1 VLLVNPLRKGDK
13 VGIVSPS
20 AAITRNLRPRLDRGM
35 MVLRRLGFEV
45 VLAKNALR
53 VEDYSAGT
61 PDERAEDINSMFA
74 NQEIKAIIC
83 SQGGATAN
91 SCLPLLE
98 WNTIEKN
105 PKIFLGMSDITV
117 LLNAMFAK
125 TSLVTFHGNDVIW
138 GFARPTEYDLSEFL
152 DRLVEGKT
160 EKIRKSGPRKAVRRG
175 VAEGKLLGG
184 NVGVLLKLAGTP
196 YWPDF
201 TDAIL
206 FMEVYKI
213 TPEDCDYT
221 FNQLKQMGVFDKIQ
235 GAIVGH
241 IHGLQTARTKTMQME
256 DILLKVTSDY
266 SFPILKT
273 NDFGHNCPNT
283 ILPVGSTVRLNAEKR
298 KSKSWKDT
306 RINTISHV
314 HNRYASQRVGCTEPE
329 QIGKSQ
335 IRNLPRR
342 IREINRK
349 RLLALRSCIVIEEH
363 KEEWLPV
370 LWEGKGKLLDGF
382 WLYTESLEP

>member
-1 VLLVNPLRKGDK
+1 VLHNHVLTVDLLQKGDK

-20 AAITRNLRPRLDRGM
+20 AAITRNLRPRLDRGVR
-35 MVLRRLGFEV
+35 VLKRLGFEV

-53 VEDYSAGT
+53 IEDYSAGT
-61 PDERAEDINSMFA
+61 PYERAEDINSMFA
-74 NQEIKAIIC
+74 DQQIKAIIC

-117 LLNAMFAK
+117 LLNVMFAK
-125 TSLVTFHGNDVIW
+125 TGLVTFHGNDVMW
-138 GFARPTEYDLSEFL
+138 GFARPTEYDLGEFL

-160 EKIRKSGPRKAVRRG
+160 GKISKSGPRKAVRYG
-175 VAEGKLLGG
+175 IAEGKLLGG
-184 NVGVLLKLAGTP
+184 NIGALLKLAGTP

-201 TDAIL
+201 TNSIL
-206 FMEVYKI
+206 FMEAYKI

-221 FNQLKQMGVFDKIQ
+221 FNQLKQRGVFDGIQ

-241 IHGLQTARTKTMQME
+241 IHSLQTTRTKAIQME

-273 NDFGHNCPNT
+273 NDFGHKCPNT
-283 ILPVGSTVRLNAEKR
+283 ILPIGGLVRLNADK
-298 KSKSWKDT
+298 
-306 RINTISHV
+306 
-314 HNRYASQRVGCTEPE
+314 
-329 QIGKSQ
+329 
-335 IRNLPRR
+335 
-342 IREINRK
+342 REIEILSRI
-349 RLLALRSCIVIEEH
+349 AEI
-363 KEEWLPV
+363 
-370 LWEGKGKLLDGF
+370 
-382 WLYTESLEP
+382 